1 LNARASEGLTSSPL
15 LLAAVRSCLTVRRS
29 LPARAR
35 LVSKGQLTVA
45 KEVRERLG
53 LKSGDRVVFEFER
66 DFRRLGIEWSE
77 PD

>member
-1 LNARASEGLTSSPL
+1 M
-15 LLAAVRSCLTVRRS
+15 
-29 LPARAR
+29 
-35 LVSKGQLTVA
+35 SKGQLIVP

-66 DFRRLGIEWSE
+66 DFPRLGNEWSE